1 MAYQNYHRH
10 SKYTNI
16 RVIDSPVSNEDYAK
30 RAVELGQGILA
41 TTEHG
46 YIGDMFGCYDLAKQN
61 GLKLLIAAE
70 AYWVKDRFE
79 KDRTNCHII
88 LAAKNENG
96 RQELNEVLS
105 TANETGF
112 YYQPRLDIELIMK
125 LPPDDIWCTSSCAF
139 GWKYEDADEIF
150 LKFANHF
157 KHNFFFEV
165 QYHNTEPQ
173 KVLNRKIIDLSNKHN
188 IPIIMGC
195 DSHFIYP
202 EQEYERTSFL
212 NSKNLF
218 YEDEAGWYLDEPTE
232 EEAYARFKKQGVLT
246 DPQIREAIENTNVFL
261 EVEEYTS
268 PIFTDDIKMPT
279 LYPGKTKEEK
289 DKMFVDLVWSL
300 AEEERKNIPEEKWD
314 HYVKEITDEI
324 DVIVATDHADYFL
337 LDYELVKKA
346 VGMGGVITPTGRGC
360 FTENS
365 LVHTRETFKSIKD
378 VVIGDDIITKEGKFE
393 KVKDIFSYDI
403 DEEMISMN
411 HIFSAGKHFPLECT
425 KDHLILINREGR
437 TKWSKAKDVKKGDY
451 VCTPKIKI
459 ADESYPTV
467 IDLNQYNIFGYK
479 FDEKYI
485 YEYNAG
491 GGKAYKYSPAEV
503 AREIGVGKSVVENFG
518 RKNCKWE
525 PFKRSP
531 GKLKAL
537 FDYIPFNT
545 REEYCDYLESK
556 KVRKINR
563 FLDVDTTFNEFVGL
577 MYGDGFTNDKNLRNY
592 PGAIGLAINTSN
604 DKNTVNRKIFQEISD
619 RIGIPIYENRSKTK
633 KLTQLFI
640 NSKLFGNFIAREF
653 FVSRKGK
660 EKIFNEKLF
669 NQPKE
674 NLIGLINGLTYSD
687 GSVSHRGICFDN
699 SSKSL
704 INAYK
709 LLCLMTD
716 QGVGSLV
723 YRPMGVDDR
732 GYNRAEN
739 YKFRRSRDPEN
750 CPKQKERIWQDED
763 FYYLPIT
770 KVGVIPAKKTMVY
783 DLSVENEPSFLINN
797 MIVHNSGSSMYLNKL
812 LGFTTVDRIAAP
824 VPLIPER
831 FMSKSR
837 ILEAK
842 SIADLDLNTSKPEIF
857 AQAQS
862 ELLGELH
869 AYPMIAFGTLKE
881 KSAWKM
887 FARAKNVDP
896 QIANDVSKQIDKY
909 ETAKKYAETDED
921 RDEIDINK
929 YIDSK
934 YIDVF
939 EESKQYW
946 GIIDN
951 IKQHPCG
958 YLLYMGDIR
967 REIGLVMI
975 KSKTTKKET
984 LCALMDGKYVE
995 KFKFLKND
1003 LLKVSVIDMIDRV
1016 FKRIE
1021 QPMLT
1026 SAELIKTCESDKKVW
1041 NVYEMAATHGV
1052 NQCEQPSTAG
1062 RVAQYKPQNISELT
1076 AFVAAIRPG
1085 AKTIFKD
1092 FSNRT
1097 PFSYNIK
1104 TLDDLIQTKE
1114 FPYSFILYQET
1125 QMNILSYAGIPMD
1138 QTYEIIKSISK
1149 KRINKI
1155 LKYKEAFIE
1164 GFEKKV
1170 MEGENTT
1177 PEQAMEVS
1185 HKVWQIIEDSASY
1198 IFNASHAYC
1207 VAIDSLYGAYLKS
1220 HYPLQFYEVFLNLL
1234 EEKNEKKRMT
1244 ATKIEAEKAY
1254 NIFFPPM
1261 RFRQDNRKIS
1271 LDAKKNQIT
1280 NSIKSIKN
1288 FNKSLADFLYS
1299 MKDLEFDTFTD
1310 LLVYIEENGTLGERI
1325 KDLIII
1331 QYFEEFGSNGKLLEI
1346 FEEVKKGKF
1355 RYGKKLKP
1363 ETKEKRLM
1371 ELKKIEASIADYDM
1385 GIKDQMDKER
1395 ELLGYI
1401 QCTYPNV
1408 DKRNCFIID
1417 VDTKYAPRLTLFSLG
1432 SGKTQSIKIQKAI
1445 FKHKPLV
1452 PGDIIFCEK
1461 FQHKKAVKKIDGEFV
1476 EQEEKQWWCSRYEK
1490 VNHLFL

>member
-1 MAYQNYHRH
+1 MIYQNYHRH

-16 RVIDSPVSNEDYAK
+16 RIIDSPVSNEDYAK

-46 YIGDMFGCYDLAKQN
+46 YIGDMFGCHDLAKQN

-96 RQELNEVLS
+96 RQELNEALS

-112 YYQPRLDIELIMK
+112 HYQPRLDVELIMN

-139 GWKYEDADEIF
+139 GWKYEDAEDIF

-173 KVLNRKIIDLSNKHN
+173 KILNRKIIDLSNKHN

-195 DSHFIYP
+195 DSHYIYP
-202 EQEYERTSFL
+202 EQAYERTSFL

-218 YEDEAGWYLDEPTE
+218 YEEEDGWYLDAPTG
-232 EEAYARFKKQGVLT
+232 EEAYDRFKTQGILT
-246 DPQIREAIENTNVFL
+246 DPQIKEAIENTNVFL

-300 AEEERKNIPEEKWD
+300 ANEERKNIPEEKWD

-324 DVIVATDHADYFL
+324 DVIVSTDHADYFL

-346 VGMGGVITPTGRGC
+346 VGMGGVITPTGRG
-360 FTENS
+360 
-365 LVHTRETFKSIKD
+365 
-378 VVIGDDIITKEGKFE
+378 
-393 KVKDIFSYDI
+393 
-403 DEEMISMN
+403 
-411 HIFSAGKHFPLECT
+411 
-425 KDHLILINREGR
+425 
-437 TKWSKAKDVKKGDY
+437 
-451 VCTPKIKI
+451 
-459 ADESYPTV
+459 
-467 IDLNQYNIFGYK
+467 
-479 FDEKYI
+479 
-485 YEYNAG
+485 
-491 GGKAYKYSPAEV
+491 
-503 AREIGVGKSVVENFG
+503 
-518 RKNCKWE
+518 
-525 PFKRSP
+525 
-531 GKLKAL
+531 
-537 FDYIPFNT
+537 
-545 REEYCDYLESK
+545 
-556 KVRKINR
+556 
-563 FLDVDTTFNEFVGL
+563 
-577 MYGDGFTNDKNLRNY
+577 
-592 PGAIGLAINTSN
+592 
-604 DKNTVNRKIFQEISD
+604 
-619 RIGIPIYENRSKTK
+619 
-633 KLTQLFI
+633 
-640 NSKLFGNFIAREF
+640 
-653 FVSRKGK
+653 
-660 EKIFNEKLF
+660 
-669 NQPKE
+669 
-674 NLIGLINGLTYSD
+674 
-687 GSVSHRGICFDN
+687 
-699 SSKSL
+699 
-704 INAYK
+704 
-709 LLCLMTD
+709 
-716 QGVGSLV
+716 
-723 YRPMGVDDR
+723 
-732 GYNRAEN
+732 
-739 YKFRRSRDPEN
+739 
-750 CPKQKERIWQDED
+750 
-763 FYYLPIT
+763 
-770 KVGVIPAKKTMVY
+770 
-783 DLSVENEPSFLINN
+783 
-797 MIVHNSGSSMYLNKL
+797 SGSSMYLNKL

-842 SIADLDLNTSKPEIF
+842 SIADLDLNTSNPEVF

-869 AYPMIAFGTLKE
+869 AYPMVAFGTLKE

-887 FARAKNVDP
+887 FSRTKNVDS

-909 ETAKKYAETDED
+909 ESAKKYAETDED

-934 YIDVF
+934 YIDIF

-951 IKQHPCG
+951 IKQHACG

-975 KSKTTKKET
+975 KSSTTKKET
-984 LCALMDGKYVE
+984 LCCLMDGKYVE
-995 KFKFLKND
+995 KYKFLKND

-1041 NVYEMAATHGV
+1041 DVYEMAATRGV
-1052 NQCEQPSTAG
+1052 NQCEQASTAG

-1097 PFSYNIK
+1097 PFTYDIK

-1149 KRINKI
+1149 KRIDKI
-1155 LKYKEAFIE
+1155 MKYKEAFIE

-1170 MEGENTT
+1170 MEGENTAQ
-1177 PEQAMEVS
+1177 EQATEVS

-1254 NIFFPPM
+1254 GIFFPPM
-1261 RFRQDNRKIS
+1261 KFRQDNRQIS
-1271 LDAKKNQIT
+1271 LDAEKNQIT

-1288 FNKSLADFLYS
+1288 FNKKLADFLYS

-1355 RYGKKLKP
+1355 RYGKKLKS
-1363 ETKEKRLM
+1363 ETKEKRLV
-1371 ELKKIEASIADYDM
+1371 ELKKIEASIADYDV
-1385 GIKDQMDKER
+1385 GIKDQIDKER

-1401 QCTYPNV
+1401 QCTYPDV
-1408 DKRNCFIID
+1408 DKRNVYIMD
-1417 VDTKYAPRLTLFSLG
+1417 VDTKYAPRITCHSLG
-1432 SGKTQSIKIQKAI
+1432 SGKTQSVKIQKAL

-1452 PGDIIFCEK
+1452 PGDIIFCEQFK
-1461 FQHKKAVKKIDGEFV
+1461 HKPALKKIGDEFV
-1476 EQEEKQWWCSRYEK
+1476 EQEEKQWWCTKYNV